1 MTNAPLRTALSR
13 ASSFLRLSPR
23 VLVGLE
29 TALAASLGLIA
40 LGHRSYWLDESV
52 SVTLARLHFGDLLH
66 SLRVR
71 EGNMSLYHLL
81 LWGWLRP
88 GDSEF
93 AARSLSLLAVVA
105 TVPLLYL
112 LARRLL
118 GQKAAL
124 LAGLLLALN
133 PMAIHYAQEARGY
146 ALCLLLV
153 TASVYLFV
161 RALEQPRWLFWLGF
175 EPVAALAGYAHFFA
189 LFVPPALLLSLL
201 FLPAEAVPW
210 RKGLSSAGL
219 FVLLL
224 VPLVYLVGS
233 SQASGVEWASGNLPG
248 RIATRIHDRP
258 LLVVAVLLF
267 GLAFVALAWFWL
279 ARALGPRLRSRATW
293 AVALLVLWL
302 LVPFALVCVLAVVY
316 KPLFVVRYF
325 IVCLPPLV
333 TLLALALARIRR
345 PLLALGAVSLLA
357 LVSLAGVVR
366 WYQSGQSEDWRGAEH
381 YVVESARP
389 GDGVL
394 FYAPYVRIPFALYL
408 ERAGDSGRAPR
419 PVYPGDGWNA
429 NELKFD
435 GNIVMR
441 ARLVRERAA
450 GFRRIW
456 LVTSHQELYGA
467 SDPGYEATLAGL
479 KAAGLR
485 ESGSRSFAG
494 VRVARYARPGH

>member
-1 MTNAPLRTALSR
+1 
-13 ASSFLRLSPR
+13 
-23 VLVGLE
+23 
-29 TALAASLGLIA
+29 
-40 LGHRSYWLDESV
+40 
-52 SVTLARLHFGDLLH
+52 
-66 SLRVR
+66 
-71 EGNMSLYHLL
+71 
-81 LWGWLRP
+81 
-88 GDSEF
+88 
-93 AARSLSLLAVVA
+93 
-105 TVPLLYL
+105 
-112 LARRLL
+112 
-118 GQKAAL
+118 
-124 LAGLLLALN
+124 
-133 PMAIHYAQEARGY
+133 
-146 ALCLLLV
+146 
-153 TASVYLFV
+153 
-161 RALEQPRWLFWLGF
+161 
-175 EPVAALAGYAHFFA
+175 
-189 LFVPPALLLSLL
+189 
-201 FLPAEAVPW
+201 
-210 RKGLSSAGL
+210 
-219 FVLLL
+219 
-224 VPLVYLVGS
+224 
-233 SQASGVEWASGNLPG
+233 
-248 RIATRIHDRP
+248 
-258 LLVVAVLLF
+258 VAVLLF